1 MWSGAGPAPAAL
13 SLGSSDLQEKPTYSL
28 LAPVTCPH
36 SYNKNIRPWGLGGP
50 PPRPRRG
57 PWAGGGGARADWLWE
72 ERSLQLPDLALFLF
86 CFEKLLVVYLR
97 NRKKK
102 WSLNAREIFSLR
114 LLTGDLRLK
123 RRRVLASGAGPEWPV
138 PGGRRDRLRPG
149 ALTLPGWASWSAS
162 TDATHSVGAQ
172 GSPWGRA
179 VHCGHMCPEL
189 LRAP

>member
-13 SLGSSDLQEKPTYSL
+13 SLGSSDLQEKPTHSL
-28 LAPVTCPH
+28 LAPVACPH

-50 PPRPRRG
+50 PPCPRQA
-57 PWAGGGGARADWLWE
+57 PWVGAGGHKLWD

-102 WSLNAREIFSLR
+102 LSLNAREIFSFR
-114 LLTGDLRLK
+114 LLTDLRLK
-123 RRRVLASGAGPEWPV
+123 RRRVLASEAGPEWPV

-149 ALTLPGWASWSAS
+149 P
-162 TDATHSVGAQ
+162 
-172 GSPWGRA
+172 
-179 VHCGHMCPEL
+179 
-189 LRAP
+189 